1 MSDDDLENRLRTW
14 LERQGYPLEMQ
25 VANSF
30 ARAGFRVIQ
39 SEYYSDPRTNTLREV
54 DVYASLQR
62 DIVRTFFRLAM
73 FIECKAGKSKPWVV
87 FVSQKGMADRAR
99 VSQRC
104 SNMMGTFWL
113 LEVSLRKD
121 VSDLSIFRLP
131 TAPGYGITAAFTDGV
146 DVPYA
151 AIMSAAAAADSE
163 AQAGDTSGQGL
174 FFSVHFPVVVT
185 EAPLFVC
192 ALGSDHS
199 PKIERVEKT
208 VLAWRNPV
216 YRYPHCI
223 VHVVQAAA
231 IDAFVEQTRADF
243 EFLLQE
249 TESEMKRVLQNPS
262 FKRAANRRPKNERKS
277 RRVVGKRP
285 RRR

>member
-1 MSDDDLENRLRTW
+1 MSDDDLENRLRAW
-14 LERQGYPLEMQ
+14 LESQGYPLEMQ

-30 ARAGFRVIQ
+30 AHAGFQVIQ
-39 SEYYSDPRTNTLREV
+39 SEYYSDPQTNKLREV
-54 DVYASLQR
+54 DVYAYLQR

-73 FIECKAGKSKPWVV
+73 ILECKAGKSKPWVV
-87 FVSQKGMADRAR
+87 FVSEDSGMADRAR
-99 VSQRC
+99 VVQRS
-104 SNMMGTFWL
+104 SNMMGSSWL
-113 LEVSLRKD
+113 HEISLRKD
-121 VSDLSIFRLP
+121 VCDLSIFGLP
-131 TAPGYGITAAFTDGV
+131 MAPGYGITAAFTDGV

-151 AIMSAAAAADSE
+151 AIMSAAIAADSE
-163 AQAGDTSGQGL
+163 AQAADTSRQGL

-192 ALGSDHS
+192 ALGSDHT

-216 YRYPHCI
+216 YRLPHCI

-231 IDAFVEQTRADF
+231 IDTFVEQTRADF
-243 EFLLQE
+243 EFLLRE
-249 TESEMKRVLQNPS
+249 TESEMKRVLRNPV
-262 FKRAANRRPKNERKS
+262 FKRAANRRPKKS
-277 RRVVGKRP
+277 RRVVGKGP